1 MKTEYIVVAIIAL
14 FLLSSVLDF
23 LAGPQKPLLT
33 NPFAFWQPEMVSVY
47 PFTAVSISIKTLVV
61 CMSILFGLSIV
72 SKKYLAK
79 ALFLLLLTALLE
91 LYAIQQLAT
100 GSQMVS
106 MEWSIAFASSGIVL
120 LIPIV
125 FFFILATGTVVH
137 KNLSQMTYTTE
148 EKEPE

>member
-1 MKTEYIVVAIIAL
+1 MKTEYVVTAIIAL

-23 LAGPQKPLLT
+23 LAGPQKPPLT
-33 NPFAFWQPEMVSVY
+33 NPFAFWQHETYSIY
-47 PFTAVSISIKTLVV
+47 PFTAVSIGMKTLVL
-61 CMSILFGLSIV
+61 CMSVLFTLSLFQ
-72 SKKYLAK
+72 KKYLAK
-79 ALFLLLLTALLE
+79 ALFLLLLIALLE

-106 MEWSIAFASSGIVL
+106 MEWSVAFSTAGIIL
-120 LIPIV
+120 LLPIV

-137 KNLSQMTYTTE
+137 KNLKEMTYTTE

>member
-1 MKTEYIVVAIIAL
+1 MKTEYVVTTIIAL

-33 NPFAFWQPEMVSVY
+33 NPFAFWQSETIAVY
-47 PFTAVSISIKTLVV
+47 PFTAVSIGMKTLVL
-61 CMSILFGLSIV
+61 CMSVLAALSLLQ
-72 SKKYLAK
+72 KKYLGK

-100 GSQMVS
+100 GSQMIS
-106 MEWSIAFASSGIVL
+106 IEWSIAFATAGAVL

-125 FFFILATGTVVH
+125 FFFILATGTLVH
-137 KNLSQMTYTTE
+137 KNLSEMTYTAE